1 MHSFLPK
8 TSLACSQNTSRIHC
22 VGGLL
27 MLPIDIPAA
36 LPPLVWLGVEVGV
49 GLCLSSYM
57 LAVIPVVAMLN
68 GR

>member
-1 MHSFLPK
+1 MHSFLPE
-8 TSLACSQNTSRIHC
+8 TSPSCSQNTRRIHC
-22 VGGLL
+22 GGL
-27 MLPIDIPAA
+27 MLLGDIPAP
-36 LPPLVWLGVEVGV
+36 LPLLVWLGVDIGV

>member
-1 MHSFLPK
+1 VSLVTLRARFNRSGFGVPAPLP
-8 TSLACSQNTSRIHC
+8 L
-22 VGGLL
+22 
-27 MLPIDIPAA
+27 
-36 LPPLVWLGVEVGV
+36 LVWLGVDVGV

>member
-1 MHSFLPK
+1 M
-8 TSLACSQNTSRIHC
+8 
-22 VGGLL
+22 LL
-27 MLPIDIPAA
+27 IVIPAP
-36 LPPLVWLGVEVGV
+36 LPLLVWLGVDVGV

>member
-8 TSLACSQNTSRIHC
+8 TSLICFQNTRRIHC
-22 VGGLL
+22 GGGL
-27 MLPIDIPAA
+27 MLLIVIPAP
-36 LPPLVWLGVEVGV
+36 LPLLVWLGVDVGV